1 MNRDKNTIA
10 PLPDR
15 RRFPTNA
22 VVEPAAYAKGP
33 NGLLANNDAGTTF
46 HHRWVAGARAEAH
59 MADNVSLAR
68 GLYEAFNTRDFDNLA
83 DYLTPDAKITI
94 VGSGDT
100 YDGAEGAR
108 SYNVMW
114 ADGFPDGQITIDN
127 VIAAGD
133 YVVVEF
139 TGRGT
144 QTGTL
149 ATPAGSI
156 PATGRAVTLK
166 LCDVL
171 EIRDGKVSRQ
181 RTYFDGASLL
191 SQLGVTAEQ
200 LATTKK

>member
-1 MNRDKNTIA
+1 
-10 PLPDR
+10 
-15 RRFPTNA
+15 
-22 VVEPAAYAKGP
+22 
-33 NGLLANNDAGTTF
+33 
-46 HHRWVAGARAEAH
+46 

-68 GLYEAFNTRDFDNLA
+68 SLYEAFNQRDFDKVAERTTA
-83 DYLTPDAKITI
+83 DAAITI

-100 YDGAEGAR
+100 FEGPEGAR
-108 SYNVMW
+108 KYNLMW
-114 ADGFPDGQITIDN
+114 AEAFPDGHITIDN

-144 QTGTL
+144 HTGTL

-156 PATGRAVTLK
+156 PATGRSVTLK

-171 EIRDGKVSRQ
+171 ELSGEKVSSQ

-191 SQLGVTAEQ
+191 SQLGLTAEQ
-200 LATTKK
+200 AVTTKN